1 MKYRREINGLRAV
14 AVIPVVLFHAGVE
27 SFSGGFIGVDVFFV
41 ISGYLITTIILSEK
55 DQGVFSLVTFYERR
69 ARRILPALFFMMLI
83 SLPFAWLWLLP
94 SDLED
99 FSQSLIAVITF
110 SSNILFWKETG
121 YWGTENELKPL
132 LHTWS
137 LAVEEQYYILFPLF
151 LTFMQRFRKR
161 WLMSSFLAI
170 IVISLFLSQW
180 GSHHIP
186 TANFFLLPFRSWE
199 LAIGACIAFYFLY
212 IEPNTYFIRP
222 KKLFNDLLSA
232 LGLALILYAIFAF
245 DKNTPFPSVYAL
257 IPTIGTALI
266 ILFSSAN
273 TFVGRL
279 LSTKALVGIGL
290 ISYSAYLW
298 HQPLIAFSRHSS
310 STEPNQ
316 FVLLTMATL
325 SFPLAYLTWRF
336 IENPFRK
343 KENFNR
349 KAIFKLST
357 IGSFTFLVIGISG
370 QYFDIFRSQS
380 EVPPSVINSIKRIEA
395 PCFDRNHA
403 DTSDTWL
410 CPINAGQPNQKPDFI
425 AIGDSH
431 MYAFLPALKV
441 IASKASY
448 FGSYVG
454 FSGCPPLL
462 GVHSLRSDQHIK
474 NCHNLNNRVF
484 DYVKEHNIKNI
495 VLIARW
501 SYYTDGNYSGGGMN
515 EIGTSPTDKKSKNR
529 SRQVFGIGIRETI
542 QRYGELGVAIHIVL
556 QVPMQKYSPQKI
568 YYESYM
574 GNEFNEK
581 FFTNKAIRR
590 EQHVQFQGYVND
602 IIRKAISNFPTYPS
616 HIYDPTDTLCDASKC
631 SFGTQNISFYFDD
644 DHLSISGAK
653 FIGPNTRFNFKHKTR
668 LQ

>member
-1 MKYRREINGLRAV
+1 MKYRREINGLRAI
-14 AVIPVVLFHAGVE
+14 AVIPVVLFHAGLEV
-27 SFSGGFIGVDVFFV
+27 FSGGFIGVDIFFV

-55 DQGVFSLVTFYERR
+55 DQGVFSLSTFYERR
-69 ARRILPALFFMMLI
+69 ARRILPALFFVI
-83 SLPFAWLWLLP
+83 IASLPFAWLFLLP
-94 SDLED
+94 SDLKD
-99 FSQSLIAVITF
+99 FFQSLVAVITF

-151 LTFMQRFRKR
+151 LILMQRFHKR
-161 WLMSSFLAI
+161 WLISSFLAI
-170 IVISLFLSQW
+170 IATGLCLSQW
-180 GSHHIP
+180 GAYNAP
-186 TANFFLLPFRSWE
+186 VANFFLLPFRSWE

-212 IEPNTYFIRP
+212 INSNTP
-222 KKLFNDLLSA
+222 CTKPHNTLNELLSG
-232 LGLALILYAIFAF
+232 LGLALIFYAIFMF
-245 DKNTPFPSVYAL
+245 DESTPFPSLYTL
-257 IPTIGTALI
+257 IPTLGTALV

-349 KAIFKLST
+349 KAVFKLSI
-357 IGSFTFLVIGISG
+357 IGSLAFLLIGISG
-370 QYFDIFRSQS
+370 QYFDVFRSSS

-403 DTSDTWL
+403 DTADTWL
-410 CPINAGQPNQKPDFI
+410 CPINGETLRQKPDFI

-431 MYAFLPALKV
+431 MYAFLPGLK
-441 IASKASY
+441 ILASEHTY

-484 DYVKEHNIKNI
+484 DYVKKHDIKNI
-495 VLIARW
+495 VLVARW
-501 SYYTDGNYSGGGMN
+501 SYYTDGKYSGGGIN
-515 EIGTSPTDKKSKNR
+515 EIGTSPTDKKSKNH
-529 SRQVFGIGIRETI
+529 SRQTFNIAIHETLK
-542 QRYGELGVAIHIVL
+542 RYGELGVSIHILL
-556 QVPMQKYSPQKI
+556 QVPMQKNNPNSI
-568 YYESYM
+568 YYESYI
-574 GNEFNEK
+574 GGEFNQK
-581 FFTNKAIRR
+581 FFSSKAIRR
-590 EQHVQFQGYVND
+590 EQHMQLQSYVNNK
-602 IIRKAISNFPTYPS
+602 IRKAAADLAINSIQ
-616 HIYDPTDTLCDASKC
+616 IYDPKNILCDAVMC
-631 SFGTQNISFYFDD
+631 RFGTKDTSFYFDN

-653 FIGPNTRFNFKHKTR
+653 FVGKNIQFNFK
-668 LQ
+668 Q